1 MAHLIDE
8 STGQAAAFFA
18 RKPAWHGLG
27 TVVADALSSADAI
40 RAARLD
46 WHVRQYP
53 VFARLDD
60 GRVLETDRVANVRTD
75 TDRVLGVVSKDYV
88 PLQNREAFAFLDSLV
103 EDGSLCYETAGA
115 VKEGRQIWLLARM
128 PGSLAPAGTS
138 DEILPYALLTN
149 GHDGSRAI
157 TVLPT
162 TVRVV
167 CNNTLC
173 LALRKGEGQLL
184 RIRHEGDIA
193 SKIEAARQCLGLV
206 SERLD
211 AFQEQISALAA
222 RDLSVPEASLYFQR
236 LFPIEGDL
244 TDRQRD
250 KNGDILSLLLDN
262 FVNERNTLPGVTGTA
277 WAAYNAVSEWADH
290 QRTVRGPNDTQ
301 RAENRFLSVVQGPA
315 HDLKHQAF
323 EMALA
328 LAV

>member
-1 MAHLIDE
+1 VAHLIDE
-8 STGQAAAFFA
+8 TTGQAAAFFA
-18 RKPAWHGLG
+18 GKPAWHGLG
-27 TVVADALSSADAI
+27 TVVADALCSEDAI

-46 WHVRQYP
+46 WHVQQYP

-60 GRVLETDRVANVRTD
+60 GRELETERVANVRTD
-75 TDRVLGVVSKDYV
+75 TGRVLGVVSKDYV
-88 PLQNREAFAFLDSLV
+88 PLQNRDAFAFLDCLV
-103 EDGSLCYETAGA
+103 EDGSLRYETAGA

-157 TVLPT
+157 TLLPT

-184 RIRHEGDIA
+184 KIRHEGDIG
-193 SKIEAARQCLGLV
+193 SKIEAARRCLGLV
-206 SERLD
+206 QQRLD
-211 AFQEQISALAA
+211 IFQEQVTALAA
-222 RDLSVPEASLYFQR
+222 KDLSVPEASRYFQR
-236 LFPIEGDL
+236 LFPIVGEL

-250 KNGDILSLLLDN
+250 RHGEILSLLLDN
-262 FVNERNTLPGVTGTA
+262 FVNDKNTLPGVRGTA
-277 WAAYNAVSEWADH
+277 WGTFNAVSEFADH
-290 QRTVRGPNDTQ
+290 QRTVRGQSDTQ

-315 HDLKHQAF
+315 HELKQQAF

>member
-1 MAHLIDE
+1 LIDE
-8 STGQAAAFFA
+8 STGQAAAYFA
-18 RKPAWHGLG
+18 GKPAWHGLG
-27 TVVADALSSADAI
+27 TVVADALCSEDAI
-40 RAARLD
+40 RAACLD

-60 GRVLETDRVANVRTD
+60 GRELETDRVANVRTD
-75 TDRVLGVVSKDYV
+75 TGRVLGVVSKDYV
-88 PLQNREAFAFLDSLV
+88 PLQNRDAFAFLDSLV
-103 EDGSLCYETAGA
+103 EDGSLRYETAGA

-149 GHDGSRAI
+149 AHDGSRAI

-173 LALRKGEGQLL
+173 LAIRKGEGQLL
-184 RIRHEGDIA
+184 KIRHEGDIA
-193 SKIEAARQCLGLV
+193 SKIETARQCLGLV
-206 SERLD
+206 NQRLD
-211 AFQEQISALAA
+211 AFHEQITALAA
-222 RDLSVPEASLYFQR
+222 RDLSVPGASRYFQR
-236 LFPIEGDL
+236 LFPIEGEL

-250 KNGDILSLLLDN
+250 KNGEILSLLLDN
-262 FVNERNTLPGVTGTA
+262 FVNDKNTLPGVTGTA
-277 WAAYNAVSEWADH
+277 WGAFNAVSEFADH
-290 QRTVRGPNDTQ
+290 QRTIRVPSDAQ

-315 HDLKHQAF
+315 HHLKQQAF